1 MLKMKSACERC
12 TAALPA
18 DRGACPNCSGV
29 LLPRPPRAAA
39 LLERFPPQ
47 G

>member
-1 MLKMKSACERC
+1 MPTDQAAAFICSFECASCEACAC
-12 TAALPA
+12 VLP
-18 DRGACPNCSGV
+18 R
-29 LLPRPPRAAA
+29 RPPRAAA